1 MTIEQIVELAIAAKF
16 KEIKSNDPA
25 KRLFTRTPSFLSVSL
40 TGPWTYYP
48 EAKNGSP
55 ANPSGN
61 GFWSLAEFL
70 KTSKPEDRDEEQ
82 GWQVV

>member
-16 KEIKSNDPA
+16 KEIKSNDPD
-25 KRLFTRTPSFLSVSL
+25 KRAFLRAPSFLSVSL

-55 ANPSGN
+55 SNPSGSD
-61 GFWSLAEFL
+61 FWTLAEFL
-70 KTSKPEDRDEEQ
+70 RTSKPEDRDEQQ
-82 GWQVV
+82 GWQIV